1 MRRHSAGTPGLFIY
15 LLFTLTLATLM
26 WLFLAFSP
34 LGISERL
41 DKYTQDL
48 VNTHLGAWI
57 YPADRQQDTAVLLLT
72 DEVVDAALQGQWPAP
87 YSFHASILS
96 DLLEHQPRAVL
107 IDFFWMNQ
115 HKPGAD
121 YLVSVLES
129 YRQAQVSVYLSVPRE
144 GWLEAM
150 WPELIGLVI
159 PVTPSVSMDAADF
172 IARSYSQ
179 SALGMR
185 SAAFAIAE
193 DEFGIS
199 ADHRGAMDVFWGTAE
214 NPLNQAW
221 MQAEDA
227 SGGSVLG
234 ALLQGF
240 DGVKTPIPYT
250 TTVFVRDLLNPV
262 AETED
267 EALRELDAHLKGRVI
282 IYGASLSGIQDM
294 VFTPT
299 RAILPGAYY
308 HAMAMDN
315 LLTWGA
321 DYKSRVPSH
330 TLPGLAHYTLPI
342 FQFAV
347 LLLSAALVCYWKL
360 HAADK
365 AIGTWIKVAVVGL
378 VAVACGIQFFV
389 LDLSVAVWA
398 GFLEIIGIG
407 VVIERLN
414 LIERG
419 FAPIRRCFRKLYK
432 WIKGEQDAQVN
443 PRSVATERVD
453 SPASDS

>member
-1 MRRHSAGTPGLFIY
+1 MPRLFSY
-15 LLFTLTLATLM
+15 LLFTFSLATLM
-26 WLFLAFSP
+26 WLFLVFSP
-34 LGISERL
+34 LGTSERL

-48 VNTHLGAWI
+48 VNTHLGGWI
-57 YPADRQQDTAVLLLT
+57 YPTDRQQDTAVLLLT

-87 YSFHASILS
+87 YSFHANILNN
-96 DLLEHQPRAVL
+96 LLDHQPRAVF
-107 IDFFWMNQ
+107 IDFYWMNL

-121 YLVSVLES
+121 YLVSVLEN
-129 YRQAQVSVYLSVPRE
+129 YRAAQVSVYLSVPRE
-144 GWLEAM
+144 GWLEAV
-150 WPELIGLVI
+150 WPELVGLVI
-159 PVTPSVSMDAADF
+159 PVTPRVSMDTADF
-172 IARSYSQ
+172 IARSYPQASV
-179 SALGMR
+179 GIR
-185 SAAFAIAE
+185 SPAFAIAE
-193 DEFGIS
+193 DEFGIR
-199 ADHRGAMDVFWGTAE
+199 APDRGAMDIFWGTAD
-214 NPLNQAW
+214 NPRNLAW
-221 MQAEDA
+221 MQAEDD
-227 SGGSVLG
+227 SQGSILG

-240 DGVKTPIPYT
+240 EGVKTPIPYT

-267 EALRELDAHLKGRVI
+267 EALRELDAHLQGRVI
-282 IYGASLSGIQDM
+282 VYGASLSGIQDM

-308 HAMAMDN
+308 HAMAIDN

-321 DYKSRVPSH
+321 DYKARNPSR
-330 TLPGLAHYTLPI
+330 TLPGLAAYTLPI

-360 HAADK
+360 YAADK
-365 AIGTWIKVAVVGL
+365 SISTRIKIAVVTL
-378 VAVACGIQFFV
+378 VAVACGFQFFV

-419 FAPIRRCFRKLYK
+419 SAPIRWCFRKLHK
-432 WIKGEQDAQVN
+432 WIKGEKDAQAD
-443 PRSVATERVD
+443 PRSVVVERVD
-453 SPASDS
+453 DPASHG

>member
-1 MRRHSAGTPGLFIY
+1 
-15 LLFTLTLATLM
+15 M
-26 WLFLAFSP
+26 WLFLVFSP

-57 YPADRQQDTAVLLLT
+57 YPDDRQQDTAVLLLT

-87 YSFHASILS
+87 YSFHANILS
-96 DLLEHQPRAVL
+96 NLLDHQPRAVF
-107 IDFFWMNQ
+107 IDFYWMNQ

-121 YLVSVLES
+121 YMVSVLKNYQE
-129 YRQAQVSVYLSVPRE
+129 AQVPVYLSVPRE

-150 WPELIGLVI
+150 WPELSGLVI
-159 PVTPSVSMDAADF
+159 PVTPRVAMDAADF
-172 IARSYSQ
+172 IARSYPQ
-179 SALGMR
+179 SAMGVR
-185 SAAFAIAE
+185 SPAFAIAE
-193 DEFGIS
+193 DEFGIR
-199 ADHRGAMDVFWGTAE
+199 APQRGAMDIFWGTAD

-221 MQAEDA
+221 MQAEDDN
-227 SGGSVLG
+227 SGNVLS

-240 DGVKTPIPYT
+240 DGVTTPIPYT

-262 AETED
+262 ADTED

-308 HAMAMDN
+308 HAMALDN
-315 LLTWGA
+315 LLTWET
-321 DYKSRVPSH
+321 DYKSRTPSWS
-330 TLPGLAHYTLPI
+330 LPGLGSYTLPI
-342 FQFAV
+342 VQFAV
-347 LLLSAALVCYWKL
+347 LLLGAALVCYWKL
-360 HAADK
+360 HAGSK
-365 AIGTWIKVAVVGL
+365 AVGTRMKIAFVVL
-378 VAVACGIQFFV
+378 VVVACGFQFFV
-389 LDLSVAVWA
+389 LNLSVVVWA
-398 GFLEIIGIG
+398 GFLEIVGIG

-419 FAPIRRCFRKLYK
+419 YASIQCCFRKLYK
-432 WIKGEQDAQVN
+432 WIKGEQDAQVD
-443 PRSVATERVD
+443 PRSVATERID
-453 SPASDS
+453 SLASDS